1 MTSGTQPRNRIGSAI
16 RPGSCATVA
25 KPGPKPSAKPGP
37 KPSLGARFHAW
48 AKRNLPTRE
57 SFEDNRWLRPIAHRI
72 LHSSL
77 WTMTRRS
84 IPRGVALGMFTGI
97 LIPMGQ
103 IPASAILALPL
114 RANVPAAALTT
125 FFTNPFTT
133 PFLFILYYKVGGWTL
148 NLFGASAAAAA
159 KTAVVDTGWLHWLV
173 NDIGLPTAL
182 GMFICSVLGGV
193 LGYIIAAVGW
203 RLWIAG
209 KWRRRIRERAE
220 RDALP
225 AD

>member
-1 MTSGTQPRNRIGSAI
+1 MAERG
-16 RPGSCATVA
+16 
-25 KPGPKPSAKPGP
+25 
-37 KPSLGARFHAW
+37 LGARFHGW

-57 SFEDNRWLRPIAHRI
+57 VFESNRYLRPFAHRI

-77 WTMTRRS
+77 WRMTRRS
-84 IPRGVALGMFTGI
+84 VPRGIALGMFTGI

-133 PFLFILYYKVGGWTL
+133 PFLLILYYKVGSWTL
-148 NLFGASAAAAA
+148 HLTGSSAPEV
-159 KTAVVDTGWLHWLV
+159 KTVVADTGWLSWLQWLAA
-173 NDIGLPTAL
+173 DLGWPTAI
-182 GMFICSVLGGV
+182 GMAECAVIGGV
-193 LGYIIAAVGW
+193 LGYVVSALCW

-209 KWRRRIRERAE
+209 KWRRRSRERAA
-220 RDALP
+220 RPD
-225 AD
+225 